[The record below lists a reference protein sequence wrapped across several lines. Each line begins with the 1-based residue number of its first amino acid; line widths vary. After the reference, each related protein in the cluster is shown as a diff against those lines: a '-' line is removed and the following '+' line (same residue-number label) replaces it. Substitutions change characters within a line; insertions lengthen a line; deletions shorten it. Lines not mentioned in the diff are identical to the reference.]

1 MIWNVLRMQDGFLIV
16 GSMGREWVGEDGRI
30 EHYNPQWVKQID
42 AQWHVKSLDWRHA
55 FESMRSF
62 MGLRSP
68 GYLWHEAISWE
79 EPLKR
84 WVVLPRK
91 ASVEAYSPVADERKG
106 SNVLLLAT
114 EDFSQIERLT
124 VGPLEPEWGFTAL
137 RKVPRSNDT
146 FVALKV
152 LELGDRTATKIC
164 VFNLRGEILMDFQH
178 VDDQKFEG
186 LEFL

>member
-1 MIWNVLRMQDGFLIV
+1 MQDGFLMV

-42 AQWHVKSLDWRHA
+42 RHWHVKSLDGRLA
-55 FESMRSF
+55 FEAMRNS

-68 GYLWHEAISWE
+68 GYLWHEAIIWE
-79 EPLKR
+79 EPLRR
-84 WVVLPRK
+84 WIVLPRK
-91 ASVEAYSPVADERKG
+91 ASLEAYSPEADETKG

-114 EDFSQIERLT
+114 EDFSRIDRLH
-124 VGPLEPEWGFTAL
+124 VGPLEPEWGFAAL
-137 RKVPRSNDT
+137 RKVPKSNDT

-152 LELGDRTATKIC
+152 LEVGDRTATKIC
-164 VFNLRGEILMDFQH
+164 VFDLGGNMLMDFQH
-178 VDDQKFEG
+178 VDDKKFEG